1 MIKHNEKNNIFVL
14 ETKTHIMF
22 SELMKRDITAIFI
35 GAINVI
41 TAIMNLPM

>member
-1 MIKHNEKNNIFVL
+1 MIKHNEKTIYLFL
-14 ETKTHIMF
+14 KPKTHIMF

-41 TAIMNLPM
+41 TAIMSLSM